1 MIDKKAK
8 LEGKARKLIK
18 REQDMGSTPEQFSKE
33 YSFAIRITPTSL
45 RGW

>member
-18 REQDMGSTPEQFSKE
+18 REQDLVSTPEQFTARLVAG
-33 YSFAIRITPTSL
+33 FD
-45 RGW
+45 G